1 MLPYYHAGRSL
12 IEFTVTLLI
21 GLAPVVCGLLVLSFQ
36 VDRKQEETIA
46 VTSRE
51 AVYSIDRVIQSLHE
65 TTSRALW
72 LAGRPCEDVLPEL
85 RHEVIKQPNVRSLAL
100 EQKESIFCSTLY
112 GVTDIAFGQGD
123 YVNGRLRVDPG
134 SPATPGSAILLYR
147 LQSAPHGAVAVAN
160 LKVLHDELLGF
171 QNAVVL
177 TLQFGERYVWA
188 TGHGDWT
195 QLPNQKENTV
205 KIDSDRFGYTVHAG
219 YPAGES
225 WSAIR
230 QAMHQTL
237 PSLLLVG
244 IMTSAAAYWGLFRRG
259 RNRAAPDRH

>member
-1 MLPYYHAGRSL
+1 MVPHSHAGRSL
-12 IEFTVTLLI
+12 IEFMVTLLI

-65 TTSRALW
+65 SSSQALW
-72 LAGRPCEDVLPEL
+72 LAGKPCEDVLPEL
-85 RHEVIKQPNVRSLAL
+85 RHQVIRQPNVRSLAL
-100 EQKESIFCSTLY
+100 EQQGNVFCSTLY
-112 GVTDIAFGQGD
+112 GATDIDFGQGD

-134 SPATPGSAILLYR
+134 SQATPGAAILLYR
-147 LQSAPHGAVAVAN
+147 LQSAPHGAIAVAN
-160 LKVLHDELLGF
+160 LKVLQDELLGF

-188 TGHGDWT
+188 TGQGDWR
-195 QLPNQKENTV
+195 QLPDQGENTL
-205 KIDSDRFGYTVHAG
+205 KLDSERFGYTVHAG

-225 WSAIR
+225 WNVIR
-230 QAMHQTL
+230 QTLHTTL

-244 IMTSAAAYWGLFRRG
+244 IMTSAAGYWGLFRRG
-259 RNRAAPDRH
+259 RNRPTNQH